1 MKKTG
6 ITVIRN
12 GSFLA
17 VAGTDEYE
25 VIKAVDTI
33 KKSAVWKRLRRFNST
48 SIFEQL
54 KNNKRI
60 SLKVVD
66 GMPTEAPLAADT
78 KINPNIKSSYSRPYV
93 MHASIAP
100 SAAVAKFEENQLEI
114 WTHSQGIYLL
124 RASLAELFH
133 MPDDKIKIYHRSNS
147 GCYGHN
153 GADDAAIDAA
163 LIAKA
168 MPGTAILLKW
178 TRQDEHAWE
187 PYSSAMV
194 MELSANIDKKN
205 KKIFVA
211 NPQNGSRNNRGCA
224 VDLTLYELSTGSP
237 VEMISGYDEFT
248 DRAFPYYYGGTT
260 KQRWLRDLLR
270 KNMESEGFSV
280 YEYEWWHFDYKD
292 WEKYGIGNL
301 KFEDIK

>member
-1 MKKTG
+1 
-6 ITVIRN
+6 
-12 GSFLA
+12 
-17 VAGTDEYE
+17 
-25 VIKAVDTI
+25 
-33 KKSAVWKRLRRFNST
+33 
-48 SIFEQL
+48 
-54 KNNKRI
+54 
-60 SLKVVD
+60 
-66 GMPTEAPLAADT
+66 
-78 KINPNIKSSYSRPYV
+78 

-100 SAAVAKFEENQLEI
+100 SSAVAKFEENELEI

-168 MPGTAILLKW
+168 VPGTAILLKW

-205 KKIFVA
+205 KISSWKHSTFSDTHV
-211 NPQNGSRNNRGCA
+211 SRPKPGQK
-224 VDLTLYELSTGSP
+224 D
-237 VEMISGYDEFT
+237 SGRPIY
-248 DRAFPYYYGGTT
+248 
-260 KQRWLRDLLR
+260 
-270 KNMESEGFSV
+270 
-280 YEYEWWHFDYKD
+280 
-292 WEKYGIGNL
+292 
-301 KFEDIK
+301 